1 MKVIPLKRY
10 KTACSASPVIPFST
24 MEQPSIKF
32 FQPADPNA
40 PRVFS
45 SQPRSLQPL
54 VHAPKAKR
62 PVGRPTPRRREASPP
77 KDTPPPAKRIR
88 ASYSMKK
95 KYEVIQYA
103 KKHSVY
109 QACRH
114 FGLSTGTVGP
124 WMSLDFS
131 STKATV
137 YRTSGAAAVGT
148 RATRSAS
155 SCYCAEHYRSGC
167 HRHSTNQPIIQR
179 NTRMGTEVHEEE

>member
-24 MEQPSIKF
+24 MEQPSIKKF

-45 SQPRSLQPL
+45 SQPRSLQPS

-62 PVGRPTPRRREASPP
+62 PVGRPRKTPAIEATPRRREASPP

-88 ASYSMKK
+88 AFYSMKK
-95 KYEVIQYA
+95 KYEVVHYA

-137 YRTSGAAAVGT
+137 YRTSVA
-148 RATRSAS
+148 
-155 SCYCAEHYRSGC
+155 
-167 HRHSTNQPIIQR
+167 
-179 NTRMGTEVHEEE
+179 